1 MQISDLVAGIAP
13 SPTIAGATKAKAMQA
28 EGKDVRSFAI
38 GEPDFGTPEN
48 IIEAARK
55 AMAEQ
60 KTKYTPAG
68 GIPQLRQAIC
78 DAAKRDIGV
87 DYAPNQVVVGNGG
100 KHALMNIW
108 RTLLNPG
115 DEVIMFAPYWVSY
128 PEQVRLCGAKTIS
141 IVTSGDNGFL
151 PDLDQVKAAVTPKT
165 KAMLINSPSNP
176 SGAVFDQA
184 TMEGLAEIA
193 CANDLAI
200 VSDEI
205 YKHLL
210 YDGRQHL
217 TIANMSDELRER
229 TIIADGVAKTYSMTG
244 WRIGWLIAP
253 PAFAKAA
260 ENLQSQETSNPNSI
274 AQWASIEALNGPQ
287 DSVAEMRAAF
297 NARRDY
303 LVPALNE
310 IPGVKCPTPG
320 GAFYVF
326 PDISAH
332 LGRELGG
339 RQIATSIDLELYLIE
354 QALIATVAGGPFGTE
369 GYLRMSFACSMEDL
383 EEGVKRLKAALA

>member
-13 SPTIAGATKAKAMQA
+13 SPTIAGSTKAKRMQA
-28 EGKDVRSFAI
+28 QGLDVRSFAI

-48 IIEAARK
+48 ILEAARK

-68 GIPQLRQAIC
+68 GIPQLRQAVC
-78 DAAKRDIGV
+78 DAALRDIGV
-87 DYAPNQVVVGNGG
+87 EYQPAQVVVGNGG

-128 PEQVRLCGAKTIS
+128 PEQVRLCGAKTVS
-141 IVTSGDNGFL
+141 IVTSGDNDFQ
-151 PDLDQVKAAVTPKT
+151 PDLDQVRAAVTPNT
-165 KAMLINSPSNP
+165 RAMLINSPSNP
-176 SGAVFDQA
+176 SGAVFTQA

-193 CANDLAI
+193 CTHDLAI

-217 TIANMSDELRER
+217 TTANMSDELKER

-274 AQWASIEALNGPQ
+274 AQWASVEALNGPQ
-287 DSVAEMRAAF
+287 DSVVEMRAAF
-297 NARRDY
+297 AARRDY
-303 LVPALNE
+303 LVPALND
-310 IPGVKCPTPG
+310 IPGVKCSMPG

-339 RQIATSIDLELYLIE
+339 STIATSVDLELYLIE

-369 GYLRMSFACSMEDL
+369 GYIRMSFACGMEDL
-383 EEGVKRLKAALA
+383 QEGVKRLREALA

>member
-1 MQISDLVAGIAP
+1 MRISDLVSGIAP
-13 SPTIAGATKAKAMQA
+13 SPTIAGSTKAKQMQA
-28 EGKDVRSFAI
+28 AGLDVRSFAI

-48 IIEAARK
+48 ILEAARQ
-55 AMAEQ
+55 AMAAQ

-68 GIPQLRQAIC
+68 GIPELRQAIC
-78 DAAKRDIGV
+78 EAARRDLGV
-87 DYAPNQVVVGNGG
+87 QYAPNQVVVSNGG

-128 PEQVRLCGAKTIS
+128 PEQVRLCGAKTVAIM
-141 IVTSGDNGFL
+141 TSGDSGL
-151 PDLDQVKAAVTPKT
+151 QPGLDQVRAAITPRT

-184 TMEGLAEIA
+184 TMAGLAELA
-193 CANDLAI
+193 CQHDLAI

-217 TIANMSDELRER
+217 TTANMSEELKER

-274 AQWASIEALNGPQ
+274 AQWASVEALNGPQ
-287 DSVAEMRAAF
+287 ESVAEMREAF
-297 NARRDY
+297 TRRRDY
-303 LVPALNE
+303 LVPALND
-310 IPGVKCPTPG
+310 IPGVKCPLPG

-332 LGRELGG
+332 LGRTLGG
-339 RQIATSIDLELYLIE
+339 RVIASSLDLELYLIE
-354 QALIATVAGGPFGTE
+354 EALIATVAGGPFGSE
-369 GYLRMSFACSMEDL
+369 GYIRLSFACSMDEIK
-383 EEGVKRLKAALA
+383 EGVRRLAKALK